1 MENGGDEMKTLQLQ
15 ALQKQHENLQ
25 DQNKR
30 KKDLSVGD
38 LEFSKNQDS
47 PNIGDRPQHDSGCL
61 LDQLRELKDVNGRL
75 LKLLSE
81 KDFVIKHM
89 KKKWEQE
96 RQLVMAGASGLAGD
110 AAAVKI
116 VELSKRNRELTAE
129 VERERTKSKQN
140 GNRIKELEKDLQAAL
155 RSLPQGQKIDVIV
168 QQQNHED
175 SPALKTLK
183 EKLASAQLKN
193 TEYRNQVQSFKQE
206 LKVAQKVLMSEVGE
220 DVNLQ
225 QLLSCPGNFRGRAQ
239 QILALQ
245 ARVRDLEQQLKLKS
259 SLSSDPNDELPGVLT
274 IPSQDRN
281 ISHLRSITK
290 ENKEAFQRIS
300 ASYETLQ
307 KEHDQV
313 RKEREACRARNK
325 CLSAEAKTLKAQIS
339 ALLVK
344 SKHDDELVD
353 ALLKEK
359 GRMLEMLNQL
369 TKQNTVTHPSSVPS
383 LSSELTMQKTL
394 IQNLYQLVA
403 DKENTIKELEEKI
416 KHAPNDNC

>member
-140 GNRIKELEKDLQAAL
+140 GNRIKELEKDAAL